1 MDMKK
6 TCGEIAAA
14 WAEIDFSDENAK
26 VAALQADIAKA
37 EDAIAK
43 AEARS
48 MELSQ
53 ALYGQ
58 RHHDGQAVADA
69 LLSDV
74 EVADAARL
82 MPSFDEMQDERAALQ
97 AGIRSLRHKIEDKNA
112 EIEGVR
118 GGACSRLARHVQP
131 LIDELAAEAGKAA
144 QIIAD
149 KYAAIDAITY
159 GLGIASQQR
168 ERLGSAARGVVG
180 GKALL
185 PHCRRVEVPS
195 DVINMI
201 GQVLEK
207 GPAVKVRQIRSVEIA
222 PRVEL

>member
-14 WAEIDFSDENAK
+14 WAEIDFSEENAK

-53 ALYGQ
+53 ALFGR

-74 EVADAARL
+74 EVAEAARL

-97 AGIRSLRHKIEDKNA
+97 AGIRSLRHKIQDKNA
-112 EIEGVR
+112 EIDALR
-118 GGACSRLARHVQP
+118 GAARSRLAVHVGP
-131 LIDELAAEAGKAA
+131 LTNALTAEAAKAA
-144 QIIAD
+144 QVIVDA
-149 KYAAIDAITY
+149 YAAIDAISY
-159 GLGIASQQR
+159 GLGKSAPEQECLRIA
-168 ERLGSAARGVVG
+168 AKGVVG
-180 GKALL
+180 SRALL
-185 PHCRRVEVPS
+185 PQCRSAQVPS
-195 DVINMI
+195 EISGLFGPLLD
-201 GQVLEK
+201 K
-207 GPAVKVRQIRSVEIA
+207 GPAVKVRQIRSFEIA
-222 PRVEL
+222 PRAEL